1 MTAECFRSRRPV
13 RTSLLL
19 AMLLAVLL
27 VSPAWAAPPGVRVA
41 PADLAASGVVL
52 APLVAV
58 REAPQIAGLASVR
71 DPAPLLASAA
81 RLAAARAQ
89 AAAAGAEAG
98 AAGAEAARLE
108 TLYRHGENAALRDVQ
123 SARAQAAA
131 AAARR
136 TAAVAQ
142 FAAARAMA
150 RAQWGTALTA
160 LALRGP
166 QALAEFADGRVALI
180 ELALPPDTRV
190 PAPHTISLQ
199 PPGTAAVLA
208 LLLGPAPQTDTV
220 VQGPTW
226 YYRAT
231 VNAASAGALR
241 IGARLAAD
249 VPEPGASQSGVR
261 VPAAAVIWYA
271 GQPWVYVETA
281 PGDFRRQPLPQSA
294 RGAAGWFVS
303 VGLRPGQRVVVHG
316 GELLLSQELKPPAG
330 AKVSGGGDDD

>member
-1 MTAECFRSRRPV
+1 MTAEHFRARRCA
-13 RTSLLL
+13 RASLLL
-19 AMLLAVLL
+19 ALLLIA
-27 VSPAWAAPPGVRVA
+27 PAWAAPPGVRVA

-52 APLVAV
+52 APLAAV
-58 REAPQIAGLASVR
+58 REAPQIEGLASVR

-89 AAAAGAEAG
+89 ATAAGAEAA

-123 SARAQAAA
+123 TARAQAAA

-136 TAAVAQ
+136 IAAVTQ
-142 FAAARAMA
+142 FAAVRAAA
-150 RAQWGTALTA
+150 RAQWGPALTA

-166 QALAEFADGRVALI
+166 QTLADFADGRVALI
-180 ELALPPDTRV
+180 ELALPPGTRV
-190 PAPHTISLQ
+190 PAPPAISLR
-199 PPGTAAVLA
+199 PSGMAAMPATLI
-208 LLLGPAPQTDTV
+208 GPAPRTDAV

-226 YYRAT
+226 YYRVA
-231 VNAASAGALR
+231 VSAARADVLR
-241 IGARLAAD
+241 IGARFAAS
-249 VPEPGASQSGVR
+249 VPEPGAARSGVQ

-271 GQPWVYVETA
+271 GQPWIYVETA
-281 PGDFRRQPLPQSA
+281 PGDFRRQPLPESA

-303 VGLRPGQRVVVHG
+303 AGLRPGQRVVVHG

-330 AKVSGGGDDD
+330 ARPAGGDDD

>member
-1 MTAECFRSRRPV
+1 MTAERFRSRRPA
-13 RTSLLL
+13 RAPL
-19 AMLLAVLL
+19 LLAVLL
-27 VSPAWAAPPGVRVA
+27 AVLPVAPAWAAPPGVRVA
-41 PADLAASGVVL
+41 PAELAANGVVL
-52 APLVAV
+52 APLAAV
-58 REAPQIAGLASVR
+58 REAPQIEGLASVR

-89 AAAAGAEAG
+89 AAAATAEAA

-108 TLYRHGENAALRDVQ
+108 SLYRHGENAALRDVQ
-123 SARAQAAA
+123 TARAQAAA

-142 FAAARAMA
+142 FAAARAAA

-166 QALAEFADGRVALI
+166 QALADFAEGRVALI
-180 ELALPPDTRV
+180 ELALPPGTRM

-199 PPGTAAVLA
+199 PSGMAAMPA
-208 LLLGPAPQTDTV
+208 DLLGPAPRTDAV

-226 YYRAT
+226 YYRVA
-231 VNAASAGALR
+231 VNAARAGALR
-241 IGARLAAD
+241 IGARFAAA
-249 VPEPGASQSGVR
+249 VTEPGAAVSGVR

-281 PGDFRRQPLPQSA
+281 PGDFRRQPLPESA
-294 RGAAGWFVS
+294 RGAGGWFVS
-303 VGLRPGQRVVVHG
+303 AGLHPGQHVVVHG

-330 AKVSGGGDDD
+330 ARPAGGDDD

>member
-13 RTSLLL
+13 RVSL
-19 AMLLAVLL
+19 LLAVLL
-27 VSPAWAAPPGVRVA
+27 VAPAWAAPPGVRVA
-41 PADLAASGVVL
+41 PADLAASGVLL
-52 APLVAV
+52 APLVAI

-81 RLAAARAQ
+81 QLTAARAQ
-89 AAAAGAEAG
+89 AAAAGAEAV

-123 SARAQAAA
+123 TARAQAAA

-142 FAAARAMA
+142 FAAARAAA
-150 RAQWGTALTA
+150 RAQWGAALTA

-166 QALAEFADGRVALI
+166 QALAGFADGRVALI

-199 PPGTAAVLA
+199 PSGTAATSA
-208 LLLGPAPQTDTV
+208 TLLGPAPRTDAV

-241 IGARLAAD
+241 IGARLAATLS
-249 VPEPGASQSGVR
+249 VPGATRSGVR

-281 PGDFRRQPLPQSA
+281 PGTFRRLPLPDSA
-294 RGAAGWFVS
+294 HGAAGWFVS
-303 VGLRPGQRVVVHG
+303 AGLHPGQRVVVHG

>member
-1 MTAECFRSRRPV
+1 MTAECLRSRRPA
-13 RTSLLL
+13 RASLLL
-19 AMLLAVLL
+19 AALL
-27 VSPAWAAPPGVRVA
+27 VAPAWAAPPGVRVA

-52 APLVAV
+52 APLVAI

-71 DPAPLLASAA
+71 DPAPLLTSAA
-81 RLAAARAQ
+81 QLAAARAQ
-89 AAAAGAEAG
+89 ATAAGAEAA

-123 SARAQAAA
+123 TARAQAAA

-142 FAAARAMA
+142 FAAARATA
-150 RAQWGTALTA
+150 RAQWGAALTA

-166 QALAEFADGRVALI
+166 QALAGFADGRVALI

-190 PAPHTISLQ
+190 PVPHTISLQ
-199 PPGTAAVLA
+199 LPGGAVAVPA
-208 LLLGPAPQTDTV
+208 LLLGPAPRTDAV

-241 IGARLAAD
+241 IGARLAATLS
-249 VPEPGASQSGVR
+249 VPGATRSGVR

-281 PGDFRRQPLPQSA
+281 PGAFRRLPLPDSA
-294 RGAAGWFVS
+294 HGAAGWFVS
-303 VGLRPGQRVVVHG
+303 AGLRSGQRVVVHG
-316 GELLLSQELKPPAG
+316 GELLLSQELKPPVG